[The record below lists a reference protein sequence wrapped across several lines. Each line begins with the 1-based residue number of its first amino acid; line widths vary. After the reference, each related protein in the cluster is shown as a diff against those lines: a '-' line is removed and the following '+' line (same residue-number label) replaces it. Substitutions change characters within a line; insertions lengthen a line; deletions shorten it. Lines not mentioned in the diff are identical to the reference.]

1 MSKRINTVSMVIS
14 AFLCALLG
22 ATGKLNGS
30 FEIYFV
36 SIQKRL
42 SGKWR
47 VYVTK
52 QKESDHG
59 NFSTPITYK
68 ITAST
73 VKETLEYWLIRLKS
87 YFLGRRSPFLIQ

>member
-1 MSKRINTVSMVIS
+1 MIGDKRTKIQFTDNE
-14 AFLCALLG
+14 
-22 ATGKLNGS
+22 NR
-30 FEIYFV
+30 YFV

-73 VKETLEYWLIRLKS
+73 VKETLEYWLIRLKN
-87 YFLGRRSPFLIQ
+87 YFLKKKHK